1 MLCQKA
7 SNTQKR
13 SSLHKA
19 WFKQK
24 LMLSTKLSSITSSF
38 SIVWFPLFLF
48 LGLTLTNCASCICFC
63 IPILIQAASSFSL
76 SFLLFFLLV
85 ANEIVHS
92 TGGGNLFLLSGMGGG
107 GVRESHLYFLYVW
120 NEGTDLIDSEEAGV
134 VQYKTHFLRFQLTS
148 SNKYLLRTH
157 KGNFSVL

>member
-1 MLCQKA
+1 MLPA
-7 SNTQKR
+7 S
-13 SSLHKA
+13 
-19 WFKQK
+19 
-24 LMLSTKLSSITSSF
+24 
-38 SIVWFPLFLF
+38 
-48 LGLTLTNCASCICFC
+48 ICFC
-63 IPILIQAASSFSL
+63 IPILIQTTSSFSL

-134 VQYKTHFLRFQLTS
+134 VQYKTFHEISADIF
-148 SNKYLLRTH
+148 
-157 KGNFSVL
+157 